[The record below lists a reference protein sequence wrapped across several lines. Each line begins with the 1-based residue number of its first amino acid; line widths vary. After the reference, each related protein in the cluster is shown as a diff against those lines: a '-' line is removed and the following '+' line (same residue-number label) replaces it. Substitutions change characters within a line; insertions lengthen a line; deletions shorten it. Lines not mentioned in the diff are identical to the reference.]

1 MLPASPPRAPTL
13 SGPARGRIHH
23 SLWKS
28 ARSCKLRF
36 QNRGAALAA
45 APPHTA
51 MAGHKSERVALVT
64 GAGRGIGRATTLA
77 LAREGYALCLAA
89 RSLDELEET
98 RRLSGLEPVRS
109 LIVLIDLAGEESPQ
123 ELFDAAIGHFGKI
136 DVLVNNAGWAPP
148 RTPLLKTSAATQDRI
163 LAVNLRAPIALA
175 RLAAARMV
183 KNGGGAIANIAST
196 AARIA
201 PAGEAV
207 YAAAKAGLVAF
218 SRAAFAELRS
228 SGVKLTVIIPGLVDT
243 ALIPPNKHLNRAL
256 MLGTDDVAEAVM
268 AVLRTPTRAC
278 PVEIVLEPQRNPER
292 AR

>member
-1 MLPASPPRAPTL
+1 
-13 SGPARGRIHH
+13 
-23 SLWKS
+23 
-28 ARSCKLRF
+28 
-36 QNRGAALAA
+36 
-45 APPHTA
+45 
-51 MAGHKSERVALVT
+51 MAGQKTERVALVT
-64 GAGRGIGRATTLA
+64 GAGRGIGRATALA

-89 RSLDELEET
+89 RSLEELEET
-98 RRLSGLEPVRS
+98 RRLSGLAPARS

-123 ELFDAAIGHFGKI
+123 DLFDAALEHFGQI
-136 DVLVNNAGWAPP
+136 DVMVNNAGWAPP
-148 RTPLLKTSAATQDRI
+148 RTALVKTSAAAQDRV

-183 KNGGGAIANIAST
+183 KNGGGAIINIASA
-196 AARIA
+196 AARNA

-243 ALIPPNKHLNRAL
+243 ALIPPNKHLDRAL
-256 MLGTDDVAEAVM
+256 MLGADDVAEAVM

>member
-1 MLPASPPRAPTL
+1 
-13 SGPARGRIHH
+13 
-23 SLWKS
+23 
-28 ARSCKLRF
+28 
-36 QNRGAALAA
+36 
-45 APPHTA
+45 
-51 MAGHKSERVALVT
+51 MAGQKTQRVALVT
-64 GAGRGIGRATTLA
+64 GAGRGIGRATALA

-89 RSLDELEET
+89 RSFDELEQT
-98 RRLSGLEPVRS
+98 RRLSGLEPARS

-123 ELFDAAIGHFGKI
+123 ELFDTALEHFGQV

-175 RLAAARMV
+175 RLAATRMV
-183 KNGGGAIANIAST
+183 KSGGGAIVNIAS
-196 AARIA
+196 AAA
-201 PAGEAV
+201 HSTPAGETV

-228 SGVKLTVIIPGLVDT
+228 SGVKLAVIIPGLADT
-243 ALIPPNKHLNRAL
+243 ALIPHNKHLDRSL
-256 MLGTDDVAEAVM
+256 MLAPEDVAEAVM
-268 AVLRTPTRAC
+268 SVLRAPVRAC

>member
-1 MLPASPPRAPTL
+1 
-13 SGPARGRIHH
+13 
-23 SLWKS
+23 
-28 ARSCKLRF
+28 
-36 QNRGAALAA
+36 
-45 APPHTA
+45 
-51 MAGHKSERVALVT
+51 MAGQKSERVALVT
-64 GAGRGIGRATTLA
+64 GAGRGIGRATALA

-89 RSLDELEET
+89 RSFDELEET
-98 RRLSGLEPVRS
+98 RRLSGLEPARS

-175 RLAAARMV
+175 RLAAASMV
-183 KNGGGAIANIAST
+183 KNGGSAIVNIASA
-196 AARIA
+196 AARNT

-207 YAAAKAGLVAF
+207 YAAAKAGLIAF

-243 ALIPPNKHLNRAL
+243 ALIPPNKHLDRAL
-256 MLGTDDVAEAVM
+256 MLGADDVAEAVM